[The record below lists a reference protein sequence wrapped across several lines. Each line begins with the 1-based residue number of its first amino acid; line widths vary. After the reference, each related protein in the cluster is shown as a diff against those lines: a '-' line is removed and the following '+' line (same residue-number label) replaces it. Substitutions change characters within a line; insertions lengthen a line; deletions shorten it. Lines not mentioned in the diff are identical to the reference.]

1 MKQRLTKDYGS
12 YGQRWQVET
21 GISMLKRRVG
31 SVVQARSYWAQCHE
45 LLGMALTYNFML
57 LYAAAGFLQSNSRP
71 LFPPTQPR
79 AALRLPWAIF
89 CHPSGWKLTIPSA
102 TPKNPANPRPAARS
116 GRVTAVPASAIASAL
131 SPHQSPWPR

>member
-31 SVVQARSYWAQCHE
+31 SVVQARTYWTQCHE

-57 LYAAAGFLQSNSRP
+57 LYAAAGFLQSSSRP
-71 LFPPTQPR
+71 LFCPLFLLPVTCNSLL
-79 AALRLPWAIF
+79 LRFTFECTML
-89 CHPSGWKLTIPSA
+89 
-102 TPKNPANPRPAARS
+102 
-116 GRVTAVPASAIASAL
+116 
-131 SPHQSPWPR
+131 